1 MNTIK
6 YSCGHDV
13 QIVHGHEMPRWCY
26 CGRGEMVGA
35 KGQFYMSDPVRAK
48 LREAMMNVSP
58 LKEDP
63 MTSEEQLGTPD
74 WTIAPEGATHYQPQ
88 QHVFYKRIAEHDW
101 KVWGGLFDGKP
112 CWRHSPG
119 TSDSALW
126 VKRPVCLP
134 GESNLHVERHDIED
148 SSGWDGTGYPP
159 VGMECEV
166 VIAAQKPRTV
176 CFVGIKSS
184 GSVVI
189 ETVDGELKSYH
200 RSQVNFRP
208 VRTQAQRE
216 RDEFVDFAARA
227 YLSDRLES
235 APNLSGE
242 QARKIAAF
250 FYDAGMLRRAGE

>member
-1 MNTIK
+1 
-6 YSCGHDV
+6 
-13 QIVHGHEMPRWCY
+13 
-26 CGRGEMVGA
+26 
-35 KGQFYMSDPVRAK
+35 MSK
-48 LREAMMNVSP
+48 
-58 LKEDP
+58 
-63 MTSEEQLGTPD
+63 PD
-74 WTIAPEGATHYQPQ
+74 WTEAPEGATHWDTRGAVWCKHLYFWCYGRWNYEGEI
-88 QHVFYKRIAEHDW
+88 HDLAEDRYT
-101 KVWGGLFDGKP
+101 P
-112 CWRHSPG
+112 
-119 TSDSALW
+119 
-126 VKRPVCLP
+126 RPVGP
-134 GESNLHVERHDIED
+134 ATTA
-148 SSGWDGTGYPP
+148 WDCTGLPP
-159 VGMECEV
+159 VGTECEV
-166 VIAAQKPRTV
+166 VIGALKPRTV

>member
-1 MNTIK
+1 
-6 YSCGHDV
+6 
-13 QIVHGHEMPRWCY
+13 
-26 CGRGEMVGA
+26 
-35 KGQFYMSDPVRAK
+35 MSDPVRAK

-74 WTIAPEGATHYQPQ
+74 WTIAPDKATHWDSGLRRFCNQYGFFDITGDFGRRAP
-88 QHVFYKRIAEHDW
+88 VS
-101 KVWGGLFDGKP
+101 WGTD
-112 CWRHSPG
+112 RY
-119 TSDSALW
+119 
-126 VKRPVCLP
+126 
-134 GESNLHVERHDIED
+134 VERPT
-148 SSGWDGTGYPP
+148 GWDGTGLPP